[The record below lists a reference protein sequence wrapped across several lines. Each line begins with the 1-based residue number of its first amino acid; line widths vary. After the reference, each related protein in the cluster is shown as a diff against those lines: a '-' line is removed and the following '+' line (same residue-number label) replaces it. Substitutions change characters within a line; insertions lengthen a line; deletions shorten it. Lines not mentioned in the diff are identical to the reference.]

1 MNNGIDPLIA
11 ALHAEDPYIRMVAA
25 ESLGASGHLSA
36 LKALLGALQDPI
48 PDVRRVV
55 VRSLGS
61 LKDKR
66 ALEPLLN
73 SLLDPDVHAVA
84 ARALQHFTEPSELPV
99 FIDALSHQSAQ
110 VRKVGAELL
119 GHFDSEEII
128 TPLRLATGDEDW
140 TVRNAAL
147 KSLQKIRT
155 VQAVESIID
164 GLEDERAEV
173 RLTAAK
179 VLTSFKHPIAI
190 DPLSS
195 AAHNPNSFIRKA
207 ALVALG
213 NIDEPA
219 IIPILINAFDDLL
232 LEVRQ
237 TAANE
242 LKNRPEPVVVDVLIK
257 ALKSKEESIS
267 LLAASTLQSMDPERV
282 ALPISEALSD
292 KDFYHRINGFEI
304 LSTMNY
310 PIPVAPLVEALS
322 NNDDAI
328 RSKAANTLKA
338 HPNPDI
344 IPALTA
350 ALKTGEIDEQVT
362 TIEILRVLDHPDT
375 IPPLLKAMMNT
386 DPKVYTLAADALDK
400 HSSPI
405 PASSLRTLLEKNSAT
420 HRKLGARLL
429 GRSKATDAIDPLIGL
444 LEDPTLLVQT
454 EAIEALSHYPT
465 GRVIKALC
473 TMLKSN
479 TFQVRKTARA
489 ALEKMSTAHS
499 LSALLLDLKRWD
511 SEAFTIPAI
520 LMVTLYQ
527 EGKGELAH
535 SISDSLLFHL
545 HPRNKNT
552 QTRLHLNDSK
562 GRGGLDALHTLL
574 DEGEW
579 RHLGFFARY
588 EFTGMGYLIL
598 KMVKV
603 LSATYNMQKDHAE
616 SLICKDH
623 LARFVK
629 IKKNGITY
637 LGCRICEQTH
647 IADSTKEIVGVLDT
661 RMSASMEASSTTY
674 RINWLKTR
682 KIVDFERIELGECSE
697 ELITEFCIDLGND
710 SDPYRSKNNRSISFS
725 IQEHIELSDELMA
738 VLKRQFNRV
747 FHL

>member
-1 MNNGIDPLIA
+1 
-11 ALHAEDPYIRMVAA
+11 
-25 ESLGASGHLSA
+25 
-36 LKALLGALQDPI
+36 
-48 PDVRRVV
+48 RRII

-66 ALEPLLN
+66 AIEPLLDC
-73 SLLDPDVHAVA
+73 LLDNDIHAVA
-84 ARALQHFTEPSELPV
+84 ARALQHFTDSSELPV
-99 FIDALSHQSAQ
+99 FINALSHQSAH
-110 VRKVGAELL
+110 VRSVGAELL
-119 GHFDSEEII
+119 GHFESEEII

-147 KSLQKIRT
+147 QSLQHIRT

-179 VLTSFKHPIAI
+179 VLTSYKHPIAI
-190 DPLSS
+190 EPLSS
-195 AAHNPNSFIRKA
+195 AAHNPSPFVRKS
-207 ALVALG
+207 ALIALG
-213 NIDEPA
+213 SIDEPLT
-219 IIPILINAFDDLL
+219 IPILIKAFNDLS

-237 TAANE
+237 TAADE
-242 LKNRPEPVVVDVLIK
+242 LKNRTEPIVIDVLIK
-257 ALKSKEESIS
+257 ALKSNEEAIS

-282 ALPISEALSD
+282 ALPISEALGD
-292 KDFYHRINGFEI
+292 EDFHHRINGFEI

-322 NNDDAI
+322 DDDPAI

-338 HPNPDI
+338 HPHPDI
-344 IPALTA
+344 IPALTGA
-350 ALKTGEIDEQVT
+350 MNTGEVEEQVT

-375 IPPLLKAMMNT
+375 VPTLLKAMMNA
-386 DPKVYTLAADALDK
+386 DPKVYTIAADALDK

-405 PASSLRTLLEKNSAT
+405 PPSDLKSLLEKNSAT

-429 GRSKATDAIDPLIGL
+429 GRSQSTEALNPLLDL

-454 EAIEALSHYPT
+454 EAIEALSYYPT
-465 GRVIKALC
+465 ERVVKALC
-473 TMLKSN
+473 TMLLSE
-479 TFQVRKTARA
+479 TFQVRKTARS
-489 ALEKMSTAHS
+489 ALEKMSTYHS

-511 SEAFTIPAI
+511 TEALTIPAI

-535 SISDSLLFHL
+535 SISDALLFHL
-545 HPRNKNT
+545 HPRNKNV
-552 QTRLHLNDSK
+552 QTRLHLTDSK
-562 GRGGLDALHTLL
+562 GRGGLDALHILL
-574 DEGEW
+574 KEGEW
-579 RHLGFFARY
+579 RHLAFFAKY
-588 EFTGMGYLIL
+588 ELAGMGYLIL
-598 KMVKV
+598 KMVRV
-603 LSATYNMQKDHAE
+603 LSATYGIQKDKAE

-637 LGCRICEQTH
+637 LGCRICGETH
-647 IADSTKEIVGVLDT
+647 KASTTKEIVGVLDT
-661 RMSASMEASSTTY
+661 KMRASMEASSTTY

-710 SDPYRSKNNRSISFS
+710 SDPYRSKNNRAISFS
-725 IQEHIELSDELMA
+725 IQENIELSNELMA

-747 FHL
+747 FYL

>member
-11 ALHAEDPYIRMVAA
+11 ALHAEDPYLRMVTA
-25 ESLGASGHLSA
+25 ESLGAFGDERA
-36 LKALLGALQDPI
+36 VEALLGALEDPI

-55 VRSLGS
+55 VRSLGL
-61 LKDKR
+61 LKDER
-66 ALEPLLN
+66 AIEPLLKC
-73 SLLDPDVHAVA
+73 LLDSDIHAAA
-84 ARALQHFTEPSELPV
+84 ARALEYFRGPSDLPI
-99 FIDALSHQSAQ
+99 FINALSHQSAH
-110 VRKVGAELL
+110 VRKVGAKLL

-128 TPLRLATGDEDW
+128 TPLRLAAGDEDW
-140 TVRNAAL
+140 KVRNAAL
-147 KSLQKIRT
+147 QSLQHIRT
-155 VQAVESIID
+155 IQAVESIID

-179 VLTSFKHPIAI
+179 VLTSYKHTIAI
-190 DPLSS
+190 EPLSS
-195 AAHNPNSFIRKA
+195 AAHNPSPFVRKS

-219 IIPILINAFDDLL
+219 SIPILINAFNDLL

-237 TAANE
+237 TAADE
-242 LKNRPEPVVVDVLIK
+242 LKNRPEPVVIDVLVK
-257 ALKSKEESIS
+257 ALKSKEEAIS

-322 NNDDAI
+322 DNDPAI
-328 RSKAANTLKA
+328 RSKAASTLKA

-344 IPALTA
+344 IPAITGA
-350 ALKTGEIDEQVT
+350 MNTGEIEEQVT

-375 IPPLLKAMMNT
+375 IPPLLEAMMNT
-386 DPKVYTLAADALDK
+386 DPKVYTIAADALDK
-400 HSSPI
+400 HSSPV
-405 PASSLRTLLEKNSAT
+405 PPSSLATLLEKNSAT

-429 GRSKATDAIDPLIGL
+429 GRSKATEAIDSLLGL

-454 EAIEALSHYPT
+454 EAIEALSYYPT
-465 GRVIKALC
+465 ERVVKALC
-473 TMLKSN
+473 TMLQSD
-479 TFQVRKTARA
+479 TFQVRKTARS
-489 ALEKMSTAHS
+489 ALEKMSTFHS

-511 SEAFTIPAI
+511 TEALTIPAI

-552 QTRLHLNDSK
+552 HTRLYLTDSK
-562 GRGGLDALHTLL
+562 GRGGLDALNTLL
-574 DEGEW
+574 NEGEW
-579 RHLGFFARY
+579 RHLAFFAKY
-588 EFTGMGYLIL
+588 ELAGMGYLIL
-598 KMVKV
+598 KMTRV
-603 LSATYNMQKDHAE
+603 LSATYNLQKDQAE

-623 LARFVK
+623 LARFIR
-629 IKKNGITY
+629 IKKNGVTY
-637 LGCRICEQTH
+637 LGCRICEETH
-647 IADSTKEIVGVLDT
+647 MASRTKEIAGVLDT
-661 RMSASMEASSTTY
+661 NMDAPMEVSDKAY

-682 KIVDFERIELGECSE
+682 WIVDFERIEIGQCTE

-710 SDPYRSKNNRSISFS
+710 SDPYRSKNNRNLSCS
-725 IQEHIELSDELMA
+725 IQKNIELSDELMA
-738 VLKRQFNRV
+738 VLKRQFGRV
-747 FHL
+747 YYL